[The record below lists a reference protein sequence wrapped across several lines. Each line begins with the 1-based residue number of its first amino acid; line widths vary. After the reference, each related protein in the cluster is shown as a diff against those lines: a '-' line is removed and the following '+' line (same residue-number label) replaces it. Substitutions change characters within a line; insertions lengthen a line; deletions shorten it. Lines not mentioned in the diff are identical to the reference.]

1 MLTVHESWRGDRSY
15 EPFPSPWQK
24 AKVLYTSPLCNNRN
38 VHKGKEYACHTLS
51 HHAYVEDGIPQL
63 PFYGIL
69 LVTMDA
75 AARRLLTALVVAMRG
90 CSFITEIYLSLY
102 KSYMKLLEYMAREQ
116 T

>member
-1 MLTVHESWRGDRSY
+1 MLTVHQSWRGDRSY
-15 EPFPSPWQK
+15 EHFPSPWQK
-24 AKVLYTSPLCNNRN
+24 VKVVYTSPLCNNRN

-102 KSYMKLLEYMAREQ
+102 KSYMKLLEYIAREQ